1 MERHRRYAELFPS
14 EIPKSKSG
22 MLCVRV
28 YGDLRECIRAWAARN
43 QILNK
48 LPRVVA
54 VTVKHLASECKKSN
68 ALLMYSKIGDMQGNT
83 NPEPKPDQAKP
94 RIFRGSRLP
103 AHAACLDHELLA
115 WFRLGLS
122 GLDASALAAHFRD
135 TSIRSSAS
143 RDSRCND

>member
-1 MERHRRYAELFPS
+1 MVGDMRSLFPS

-54 VTVKHLASECKKSN
+54 VTVKHLASECKKI
-68 ALLMYSKIGDMQGNT
+68 K
-83 NPEPKPDQAKP
+83 
-94 RIFRGSRLP
+94 RLTHVLQDRRY
-103 AHAACLDHELLA
+103 AGKYE
-115 WFRLGLS
+115 S
-122 GLDASALAAHFRD
+122 GAE
-135 TSIRSSAS
+135 T
-143 RDSRCND
+143 